1 MTLISKSYTF
11 ASERLRYKG
20 ISLADSEKIVFWRSK
35 PENYQNFLSARPLT
49 LEEHLRWFEG
59 YMKDPTRFD
68 FMIIDDRGDSI
79 GTAGVSSI
87 TANSCD
93 VSYMIGDEA
102 SRGRGYATE
111 ALKAM
116 CEIAFGELGVDE
128 VVARILPGND
138 ASKRVALRGG
148 FSEHNG
154 VFKLKSPF
162 GSY

>member
-1 MTLISKSYTF
+1 MLISKSCAF
-11 ASERLRYKG
+11 SSERLRYRG

-59 YMKDPTRFD
+59 YMEDPTRFD
-68 FMIIDDRGDSI
+68 FMIINDRGESI
-79 GTAGVSSI
+79 GTAGVSNI
-87 TANSCD
+87 TASSCD
-93 VSYMIGDEA
+93 VSYMIGDES

-116 CEIAFGELGVDE
+116 CGIAFDELGVGE
-128 VVARILPGND
+128 VVARILPGNE
-138 ASKRVALRGG
+138 ASRRVALRGG

-154 VFKLKSPF
+154 LFKLKSPF
-162 GSY
+162 KSH